1 MSVRFSNTTAD
12 FLEWGDATRLVRN
25 LFDDEQYTL
34 SLLVACGV
42 FFGLRIGDLLTL
54 TWEQLLNRE
63 TVELVERKTGKKRV
77 IKINPQLA
85 RHIKACH
92 GKIQPADV
100 AQPCFLSQKQTVYSV
115 QRVNVVFKTLKVRYR
130 LDIANFSSH
139 SLRKTF
145 GRRIYD
151 LAGTNSEHALIKL
164 SEVFSHSNTQITRRY
179 LGLKQEEIF
188 ELYDSLSF

>member
-1 MSVRFSNTTAD
+1 MSVKFSSTTAD

-25 LFDDEQYTL
+25 LYDNDNYTL
-34 SLLVACGV
+34 SMLVACGI
-42 FFGLRIGDLLTL
+42 FFGLRISDLLTL
-54 TWEQLLNRE
+54 TWEQLLNCE
-63 TVELVERKTGKKRV
+63 TIELKEIKTGKKRTL
-77 IKINPQLA
+77 KINPQLQK
-85 RHIKACH
+85 HIKACY
-92 GKIQPADV
+92 GKIQPANT
-100 AQPCFLSQKQTVYSV
+100 AQPCFMSQKQTVYSI
-115 QRVNVVFKTLKVRYR
+115 QRINIIFKGLKIKYR

-151 LAGTNSEHALIKL
+151 LAGVNSEHALIKL